1 VLEITKQG
9 QLLWFEYFVVERNIQ
24 IKVKRRA
31 EEA

>member
-1 VLEITKQG
+1 VREITKQG